1 MSRNLRILSRKGCH
15 LCDKVIE
22 PLAQMAAALA
32 TFTVEIIDVDTNE
45 GLAQEYG
52 LLIPVVLDGDNE
64 LFRYGMDTI
73 KLEQWLENC

>member
-1 MSRNLRILSRKGCH
+1 
-15 LCDKVIE
+15 
-22 PLAQMAAALA
+22 MAAALA